1 MKRLLVVLVVL
12 AGLGYVGWRVYVKIG
27 EARKS
32 GGRRNRSQAIAVAV
46 EPVRKQTIRDVAE
59 FTGALLPK
67 SRFVVAPKVP
77 GRLEKLLVNIGDKLK
92 NGELIAVLDSEEYAQ
107 LVVQAKAE
115 LEVCRANAGEARS
128 ALDLARR
135 EYERAE
141 SLRKTQ
147 VTSEAELDEAGA
159 RLRAGEAK
167 YQVAQAQIRQREA
180 ALRGDEVRLSYTRI
194 LAAWDDKGSRQVAE
208 RFVDEGS
215 MLKANEPIVSV
226 VDTSVVIAVIN
237 VIERDFPQVR
247 VGHPAIITTD
257 AYEDREFKG
266 RIVRVAPVLKEE
278 SRQAR
283 VEVEI
288 PNADGL
294 LAPGM
299 FVRARIQFAEHK
311 DVPVVPV
318 SAVVRRGGRQG
329 VFVADLKEKKG
340 RFTPVR
346 VGIREGDVAELLS
359 PKIEGKVITLGH
371 HLLEDGGAINLPGQE
386 SPGKDGEGRG
396 ATKEKR

>member
-1 MKRLLVVLVVL
+1 MKRLVLILVVL
-12 AGLGYVGWRVYVKIG
+12 AGLGYVGWRVYVKLD
-27 EARKS
+27 EAQKP
-32 GGRRNRSQAIAVAV
+32 GRRRDRGRAVAV
-46 EPVRKQTIRDVAE
+46 AVKPVRKQTIRDVAE

-77 GRLEKLLVNIGDKLK
+77 GRLDKLLVNIGDKLK
-92 NGELIAVLDSEEYAQ
+92 KGDLIAVLDGEEYAQ
-107 LVVQAKAE
+107 QVIQAKAE
-115 LEVCRANAGEARS
+115 LEVRRANAAEARS
-128 ALDLARR
+128 VLELARR
-135 EYERAE
+135 EFERAK
-141 SLRKTQ
+141 SLRRTQ
-147 VTSEAELDEAGA
+147 VASEAELDEAGA
-159 RLRAGEAK
+159 RLQAAEAK
-167 YQVAQAQIRQREA
+167 YQVTQAQIRQMEA
-180 ALRGDEVRLSYTRI
+180 ALKSAQVRLSYTRI
-194 LAAWDDKGSRQVAE
+194 HAGWDDKGARQVAE
-208 RFVDEGS
+208 RFVDDGS
-215 MLKANEPIVSV
+215 MLKANDPIVSV

-247 VGHPAIITTD
+247 VGHLATITTD

-288 PNADGL
+288 PNRDGL

-318 SAVVRRGGRQG
+318 SSLVRRGGREG

-340 RFTPVR
+340 RFVPVR
-346 VGIREGDVAELLS
+346 IGIREGEVAEVLS
-359 PKIEGKVITLGH
+359 PKIEGMVVSLGH
-371 HLLEDGGAINLPGQE
+371 HLLEDGGAISLPGKE
-386 SPGKDGEGRG
+386 PSGKEGG
-396 ATKEKR
+396 ATKERRP